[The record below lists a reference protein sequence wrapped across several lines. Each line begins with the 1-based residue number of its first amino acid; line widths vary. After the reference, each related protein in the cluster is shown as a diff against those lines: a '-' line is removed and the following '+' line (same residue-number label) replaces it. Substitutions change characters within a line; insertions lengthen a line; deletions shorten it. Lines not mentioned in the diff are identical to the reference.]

1 MYLTKEY
8 CDAVLESILKE
19 CVYLLNEYDRLSND
33 FNLND
38 FSPNE
43 EKMKDIQAE
52 LVELNKIVEGLKNY
66 AKCIEKQNI

>member
-8 CDAVLESILKE
+8 CDALLENILKE
-19 CVYLLNEYDRLSND
+19 CVYLLNEYNDLSKD

-43 EKMKDIQAE
+43 EKMENIKAQ
-52 LVELNKIVEGLKNY
+52 LTELNKIVDGLKNY
-66 AKCIEKQNI
+66 MQTFTTI

>member
-19 CVYLLNEYDRLSND
+19 CLYLLNEYDRLSIE

-38 FSPNE
+38 FAPNE
-43 EKMKDIQAE
+43 EKMEDIKEQ
-52 LVELNKIVEGLKNY
+52 LTELNKIVEGLKNY
-66 AKCIEKQNI
+66 AKCIEKTKI